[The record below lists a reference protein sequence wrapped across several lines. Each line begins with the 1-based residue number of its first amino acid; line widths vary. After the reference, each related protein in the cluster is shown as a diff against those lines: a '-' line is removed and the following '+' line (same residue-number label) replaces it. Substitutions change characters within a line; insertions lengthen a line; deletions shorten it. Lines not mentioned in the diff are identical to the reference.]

1 MKKVLL
7 LLSLLVLYGSPLK
20 CQDSLKDT
28 NLISI
33 EKAKLKNIDLNE
45 FIYQN
50 IGMPDLMTSFDKN
63 LNVVVS
69 FMIKKNGEV
78 DSINII
84 KNPAKNFTNEVLRVL
99 EKTIGQWIPTK
110 INGTAVDKKYI
121 TSFKYVFSNEYFDKK
136 AKAAKLIKKGNYNQ
150 ALNLINE
157 AMSFNEY
164 DVELFQTRSTIYK
177 SLNQPELEKSDLQKI
192 QWLKDNLLINVWIT
206 VK

>member
-84 KNPAKNFTNEVLRVL
+84 KNPAKNFTNEVLEYLRKQL
-99 EKTIGQWIPTK
+99 D
-110 INGTAVDKKYI
+110 NGYLQKLMVQP
-121 TSFKYVFSNEYFDKK
+121 
-136 AKAAKLIKKGNYNQ
+136 LIKSTLR
-150 ALNLINE
+150 ALSMCSQMNIL
-157 AMSFNEY
+157 
-164 DVELFQTRSTIYK
+164 TRR
-177 SLNQPELEKSDLQKI
+177 LR
-192 QWLKDNLLINVWIT
+192 LLSS
-206 VK
+206 